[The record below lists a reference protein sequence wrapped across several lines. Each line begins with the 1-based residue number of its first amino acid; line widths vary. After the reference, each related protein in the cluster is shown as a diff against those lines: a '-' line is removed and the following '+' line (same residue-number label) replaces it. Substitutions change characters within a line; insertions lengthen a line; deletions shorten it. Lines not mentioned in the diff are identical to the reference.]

1 MTAAQPSQH
10 VAAVVA
16 DLAERV
22 RQLERPRRAEGG
34 GVVSTGQAR
43 LDALLPERGLR
54 RGTLV
59 EWLSTA
65 AAAGAGTLALV
76 AARQAA
82 EQGGPI
88 VVVDRA
94 GNFYPPG
101 AQRLGIDLARLF
113 VVRPENDADQSW
125 VIDQALRTRGVAAVC
140 AAIDRMDEHTLRRWQ
155 LAAETGDTLG
165 LLIRPERVR
174 REPSW
179 AELRLWVEPIV
190 EPEQQ
195 DQHRQQDQQRQQ
207 KQQRRIS
214 QQHLQQQSGRSR
226 RLRVHLLRWR
236 GGQPGRAAEVEI
248 RPPDLLPDLS
258 HDLLPAGPH
267 DGQHDLAQAG
277 PATAWPEQVDRL
289 RRGTSDETRRVHLA
303 SQLAAAKTGR
313 RARGA

>member
-1 MTAAQPSQH
+1 MTAAQPLQH

-16 DLAERV
+16 ELAQRV

-34 GVVSTGQAR
+34 DVVSSGHAR

-82 EQGGPI
+82 ERGGPI

-101 AQRLGIDLARLF
+101 AQRLGIDLARLI
-113 VVRPENDADQSW
+113 VVRPDNDADQSW

-140 AAIDRMDEHTLRRWQ
+140 AAIDRVDEHSLRRWQ

-165 LLIRPERVR
+165 LLVRPERVR
-174 REPSW
+174 HEPSW
-179 AELRLWVEPIV
+179 AELRLWVEPIA

-195 DQHRQQDQQRQQ
+195 QQ
-207 KQQRRIS
+207 KQQR
-214 QQHLQQQSGRSR
+214 QQRQPQQQQPQQQRPQQQGRSR

-236 GGQPGRAAEVEI
+236 GGQAGRTAEVEI
-248 RPPDLLPDLS
+248 RPPDLP
-258 HDLLPAGPH
+258 HDLPRDLLHDAPH
-267 DGQHDLAQAG
+267 ELSRAA
-277 PATAWPEQVDRL
+277 PTMPWPEQVDRL
-289 RRGTSDETRRVHLA
+289 RRGTSDETRSVHLA
-303 SQLAAAKTGR
+303 SQLAPAKTGR

>member
-1 MTAAQPSQH
+1 MTATQPSQH

-16 DLAERV
+16 ELAQRV

-34 GVVSTGQAR
+34 DVVSCGQPR

-82 EQGGPI
+82 ERGGPI

-101 AQRLGIDLARLF
+101 AQRLGIDLASLI
-113 VVRPENDADQSW
+113 VVRPDNDADQSW

-140 AAIDRMDEHTLRRWQ
+140 AALDRADEHTLRRWQ

-165 LLIRPERVR
+165 LLVRPERVR
-174 REPSW
+174 HEPSW
-179 AELRLWVEPIV
+179 AELRLWVEPIA

-195 DQHRQQDQQRQQ
+195 QKQQQRQP
-207 KQQRRIS
+207 QQR
-214 QQHLQQQSGRSR
+214 HPQQQQRSR

-248 RPPDLLPDLS
+248 RPPDLPQDLPRDL
-258 HDLLPAGPH
+258 
-267 DGQHDLAQAG
+267 QHDAPHELSRAA
-277 PATAWPEQVDRL
+277 PALPWPEQVDRL
-289 RRGTSDETRRVHLA
+289 RRGTSDETRSVHLA
-303 SQLAAAKTGR
+303 SELAAAKTGR